1 MHEAGHA
8 IVSEVLRPGSVAQV
22 TVSPR
27 GNALGYVRHA
37 PKDDTYIYTRETLEE
52 EICILVAGA
61 GAEDTV
67 LGSRSTGASND
78 FERALDLAKRIVSY
92 GMSPLGVVDRDTA
105 SPEALAKTTREILQ
119 RCQDRVA
126 SILQRNRAQIERV
139 ADVLVDS
146 ESMPG
151 DELRRLVE
159 KSAARPWK
167 WRKLPSYRG
176 KLKARI
182 ETTARG

>member
-1 MHEAGHA
+1 MW
-8 IVSEVLRPGSVAQV
+8 R
-22 TVSPR
+22 R
-27 GNALGYVRHA
+27 GG
-37 PKDDTYIYTRETLEE
+37 
-52 EICILVAGA
+52 
-61 GAEDTV
+61 DTV
-67 LGSRSTGASND
+67 GLGAPVPQTTSRGSRPRQED
-78 FERALDLAKRIVSY
+78 CLLV
-92 GMSPLGVVDRDTA
+92 SPLGVVDRDTA